1 LIIKEFEWDEG
12 NIVHIEMRH
21 GVTPDEAEE
30 VFAVRPLYSK
40 TREGKYIAFG
50 PTQDGRYLAVVFEKK
65 PKGLARVITGRDMEA
80 KERKLW
86 KKHKQK

>member
-1 LIIKEFEWDEG
+1 MKIKDFQWDEG
-12 NIVHIEMRH
+12 NIIHIELGH

-30 VFAVRPLYSK
+30 VFAERPLYCT
-40 TREGKYIAFG
+40 TREGRYIAFG
-50 PTQDGRYLAVVFEKK
+50 PTHDGRYLAVVFEKLG
-65 PKGLARVITGRDMEA
+65 KGIARVITARDMEA